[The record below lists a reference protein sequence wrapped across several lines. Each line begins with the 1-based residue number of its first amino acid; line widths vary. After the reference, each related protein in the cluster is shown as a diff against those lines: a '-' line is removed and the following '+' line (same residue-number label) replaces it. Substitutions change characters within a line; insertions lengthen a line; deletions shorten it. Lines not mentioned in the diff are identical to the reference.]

1 MAGKAKSIYLT
12 IYPKNTHFVS
22 VFKKVFFEAK
32 SYNDYVK
39 TEEFKAQWP
48 TDQFDIIK
56 ETY

>member
-12 IYPKNTHFVS
+12 IHPKGTFKT
-22 VFKKVFFEAK
+22 VFHKVFFEAK

-39 TEEFKAQWP
+39 TDEFKAKCP
-48 TDQFDIIK
+48 SAEFDIVK